1 VDRLSAPSFDLLAA
15 PGHLIRRAQQ
25 QHQARWAE
33 LVGPEL
39 TSVQFAVLAKLAA
52 EPGTDQNTL
61 AGALSIDTS
70 TLAEVCL
77 RLAARDLIAR
87 ERSEVD
93 ARRYRLFLTA
103 HGRAA
108 LERHTPAVDAV
119 GEALLAPLSERE
131 RATLMRL
138 LRRVISA

>member
-1 VDRLSAPSFDLLAA
+1 MDQLSAPSFDLLAA

-33 LVGPEL
+33 LVGSEL
-39 TSVQFAVLAKLAA
+39 TSVQFAVLAKLATD
-52 EPGTDQNTL
+52 PDTDQNTL
-61 AGALSIDTS
+61 AGTLSIDTS
-70 TLAEVCL
+70 TVAEVCL
-77 RLAARDLIAR
+77 RLAGRDLIAR
-87 ERSEVD
+87 RRSEAD
-93 ARRYRLFLTA
+93 ARRYRLHLTA
-103 HGRAA
+103 RGRAA

-138 LRRVISA
+138 LRRVIGA

>member
-1 VDRLSAPSFDLLAA
+1 MDQLSAAAFDLLAA

-33 LVGPEL
+33 LVGSEL
-39 TSVQFAVLAKLAA
+39 TSVQFAVLAKLATD
-52 EPGTDQNTL
+52 PGTDQNSL

-70 TLAEVCL
+70 TLADVCL
-77 RLAARDLIAR
+77 RLAARDLIDR
-87 ERSEVD
+87 ERSETD

-103 HGRAA
+103 AGRAA
-108 LERHTPAVDAV
+108 LERHIPAVDAV
-119 GEALLAPLSERE
+119 GEALLAPLTEQE
-131 RATLMRL
+131 RATLLRL

>member
-1 VDRLSAPSFDLLAA
+1 MGHVNPPAFDLLAA

-33 LVGPEL
+33 LVGSEL

-61 AGALSIDTS
+61 AAALSIDTS

-77 RLAARDLIAR
+77 RLASRGLIDR
-87 ERSEVD
+87 ERSEID
-93 ARRYRLFLTA
+93 ARRYRLYLTA
-103 HGRAA
+103 AGRTA
-108 LERHTPAVDAV
+108 LEQHIPSVDAV
-119 GEALLAPLSERE
+119 GEALLAPLTERE
-131 RATLMRL
+131 RDTLMRL
-138 LRRVISA
+138 LRRVIAV